1 MGRHSTGSFSLPFLL
16 ALISKNRYFLSF
28 FFFCAIFLNKNL
40 RLILVQIDASDYN
53 SHTEKEVSWKKK
65 KCSKSSGYPVT
76 EFLLGNGIINTCV
89 R

>member
-65 KCSKSSGYPVT
+65 NAARVVDIQLLSFYLGT
-76 EFLLGNGIINTCV
+76 EL
-89 R
+89 